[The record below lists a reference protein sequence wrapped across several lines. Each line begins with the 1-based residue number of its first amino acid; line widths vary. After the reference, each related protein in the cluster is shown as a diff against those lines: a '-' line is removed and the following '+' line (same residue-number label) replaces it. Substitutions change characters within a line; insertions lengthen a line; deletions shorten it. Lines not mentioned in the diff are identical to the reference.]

1 MSEIFKESSKSQN
14 SQESI
19 KSGFTPINRTQGRI
33 LGKWYSY
40 SHQKIFGDYGIMS
53 GAFFKSLFRDC
64 KECNTAGYVEIS
76 FFKRHLK
83 QKHDYQELLKKAK
96 QGIS

>member
-1 MSEIFKESSKSQN
+1 
-14 SQESI
+14 
-19 KSGFTPINRTQGRI
+19 
-33 LGKWYSY
+33 
-40 SHQKIFGDYGIMS
+40 MS

-83 QKHDYQELLKKAK
+83 QKHDYQELLKKADFIGLIDDVTK
-96 QGIS
+96 YHQVNIVIEKLVKFAKGV